1 LIIREAMHF
10 KKSGWI
16 YVPVSFM
23 GWLITIMY
31 LTISIY
37 TLVAIDQTYNSLK
50 NSLIRFFPYFVS
62 YSVIFFW
69 IAGNTKGDESGNKV
83 S

>member
-1 LIIREAMHF
+1 MHF
-10 KKSGWI
+10 KRSGWI
-16 YVPVSFM
+16 YVPVTIS
-23 GWLITIMY
+23 GWLITIVY
-31 LTISIY
+31 ITVSIY

-69 IAGNTKGDESGNKV
+69 IAKNMMDDKPHNKD